1 MPKPLLRQG
10 FWCFLASSSNDNRRH
25 RKTLRDAGD
34 AAYVQRRK
42 GGHCLGLVLNSH
54 VGVLHRHADVR
65 VTGELLGLHERGDIV
80 DRARDV
86 GVPPARGAL
95 EMAT

>member
-1 MPKPLLRQG
+1 
-10 FWCFLASSSNDNRRH
+10 
-25 RKTLRDAGD
+25 
-34 AAYVQRRK
+34 
-42 GGHCLGLVLNSH
+42 LVLNSH